1 MSVVLS
7 HSVLGQFF
15 MQQWNTNINMKKVLF
30 ASSFLY
36 ALLIFYLVFCMKM
49 PKSDSWISSRCVCV
63 CLRYLGI
70 IGTPV
75 LKKELGSFR

>member
-63 CLRYLGI
+63 FKISWYHWHASFEKR
-70 IGTPV
+70 IG
-75 LKKELGSFR
+75 KF